1 MRGPSKRKRVLQ
13 QDHTGAVHVMPGI
26 IIVQNDAEQRYN
38 LVGGCLVGKTYPWRS
53 EVCEDADTT
62 TEVKTE
68 GRSSACLCV
77 SLPVRVFTSLCSKR
91 QGIRSAATNDAQAPL
106 LTAAGDE
113 TAAAPASSGQPAD
126 ISQEPA
132 MPAVVAL
139 QPSGLSRTRVVT
151 VSACAKLNGLCG
163 GPAMVSSARNAVACE
178 PSSHIPG
185 GTAWVR
191 TFFRLVKPSGGGN
204 TLHYSERKLL
214 GYSQEQMFEVVSRVE
229 FYRDFVPWC
238 TQSRVTAR
246 SPHAL
251 TAYMKVG
258 FPPIVESYTSHV
270 TLVRPT
276 LVKVG
281 AVGYFDTR

>member
-1 MRGPSKRKRVLQ
+1 MSRRIIKVACCAHWTKR
-13 QDHTGAVHVMPGI
+13 
-26 IIVQNDAEQRYN
+26 
-38 LVGGCLVGKTYPWRS
+38 S
-53 EVCEDADTT
+53 
-62 TEVKTE
+62 
-68 GRSSACLCV
+68 
-77 SLPVRVFTSLCSKR
+77 
-91 QGIRSAATNDAQAPL
+91 
-106 LTAAGDE
+106 
-113 TAAAPASSGQPAD
+113 
-126 ISQEPA
+126 
-132 MPAVVAL
+132 VAL
-139 QPSGLSRTRVVT
+139 AARGVLHVERGVLDYWCS
-151 VSACAKLNGLCG
+151 G

-178 PSSHIPG
+178 PSSHIPA

-214 GYSQEQMFEVVSRVE
+214 GYSAEQMFEVVSRVE

-238 TQSRVTAR
+238 TQSRVTTR

-276 LVKVG
+276 LVKSVCSDGRLFNHLETIWRFEPGLEDNPKTCMLDFKVSFEFRSRLHSHLAHMFLDEVVRQMTRAFLNRAATLYGKQSIPTRDGKVLPSG
-281 AVGYFDTR
+281 AP